1 MLNRFRSWLTN
12 ISLDDPIERRQAPIV
27 QIALIALLVTAFLG
41 LPFTLLTART
51 EGEMLFAFARYLPVL
66 FCNASALA
74 LLRSGRFQAA
84 IMVVTLGLLVVITVS
99 LAATGF
105 ARSDTGLLPF
115 MLPLTL
121 AGLLGTRRVLLSIA
135 SLMIINVIGLRL
147 LEWSGSSMIGF
158 LVPVGD
164 PTTLLI
170 GSFVMSTLLLTV
182 FFQHFGNS
190 LQLALHTALVREQE
204 LEKIRDTQAA
214 TIDAR
219 TASLQEALQAV
230 EQRETH
236 LRQTLTELRASQQ
249 AVRELS
255 APVVPV
261 LRGVLVAP
269 LVGALDA
276 DRARELTENVL
287 NAVTEQRARYVIF
300 DITGVPVVDTQ
311 VAQVLLQTTA
321 AVKLLGARAMLVGIR
336 PEVAQTIISL
346 GLDMGALTT
355 YPDLQEAIAWLMA
368 QSDMRQT
375 LRLNVPAQRDLLPG

>member
-1 MLNRFRSWLTN
+1 MLNRFRSWLAN
-12 ISLDDPIERRQAPIV
+12 ISLEDPVERRQAPIV
-27 QIALIALLVTAFLG
+27 QIVLIALLTVAIFG
-41 LPFTLLTART
+41 LSFTLLTAQT
-51 EGEMLFAFARYLPVL
+51 EGVLLFAFERYLPVL
-66 FCNASALA
+66 VCTTGGLA
-74 LLRSGRFQAA
+74 LLRGGRFQPA
-84 IMVVTLGLLVVITVS
+84 ILVVTLGLLTVITLS

-105 ARSDTGLLPF
+105 ARSDTGLLAF

-121 AGLLGTRRVLLSIA
+121 AGLLGSRRVLVSIA
-135 SLMIINVIGLRL
+135 ALAIVIVISLRL
-147 LEWSGSSMIGF
+147 LEWSGSPLVGF
-158 LVPVGD
+158 LVPAGE
-164 PTTLLI
+164 PTTLLV
-170 GSFVMSTLLLTV
+170 GSFVMSTILLTV
-182 FFQHFGNS
+182 FFERFGSS
-190 LQLALHTALVREQE
+190 LRGALNTALVREQE

-230 EQRETH
+230 EQRESH
-236 LRQTLTELRASQQ
+236 LRKALEELRASQQ
-249 AVRELS
+249 TVREMS

-269 LVGALDA
+269 LVGAVDA
-276 DRARELTENVL
+276 ERARELTENVL
-287 NAVTEQRARYVIF
+287 GAVTEQHARYVIF

-346 GLDMGALTT
+346 GLDMGTLTT

-368 QSDMRQT
+368 QGDMRHT
-375 LRLNVPAQRDLLPG
+375 FRLSAPTQQSFLPG

>member
-1 MLNRFRSWLTN
+1 MLNRFRSWLAN
-12 ISLDDPIERRQAPIV
+12 ISLEDPIERRQAPIV
-27 QIALIALLVTAFLG
+27 QIVLIALLIMPLFG
-41 LPFTLLTART
+41 LPFTLLTARA
-51 EGEMLFAFARYLPVL
+51 EGGLLFAFARYLPVL
-66 FCNASALA
+66 ICTAAGLA
-74 LLRSGRFQAA
+74 LLRGGRFQAA
-84 IMVVTLGLLVVITVS
+84 ILLVTLGLLMVITLS

-105 ARSDTGLLPF
+105 ARSDTGLLAF

-121 AGLLGTRRVLLSIA
+121 AGLLGGRRVLLSIA
-135 SLMIINVIGLRL
+135 ALTIVSVISLRL
-147 LEWSGSSMIGF
+147 LEWSGSSLVGF
-158 LVPVGD
+158 LVPAGE
-164 PTTLLI
+164 PTTLLV
-170 GSFVMSTLLLTV
+170 GSFVMSTILLTV
-182 FFQHFGNS
+182 FFERFGNS
-190 LQLALHTALVREQE
+190 LRVALHTALAREQE

-236 LRQTLTELRASQQ
+236 LRHALEELRASQQ
-249 AVRELS
+249 TVREMS

-276 DRARELTENVL
+276 DRARELTQNVL
-287 NAVTEQRARYVIF
+287 GAVTEQNARYVIF

-368 QSDMRQT
+368 QGDMRHT
-375 LRLNVPAQRDLLPG
+375 YRLNATTQRGLLPG